1 MILQGQNIIL
11 LAGGKAIAAA
21 KSCEL
26 EISANAIPVA
36 SPSDGVWED
45 AIPGRKSWKTSCSH
59 LLTGIVDSAAMIG
72 TVVTLRLQ
80 LQGEIGLPFNGV
92 VENPEVDEET
102 TADMY
107 NWITWDSTNKRFL
120 AVFRTT
126 RPVAVYYYASWTG
139 DSVYK
144 NNTTD
149 KYFYNIYNGIN
160 TVYKKTATD
169 LIPEA
174 LQGSAIVRDWKVVG
188 TLGNLAQGSFRF
200 HGKGALTN
208 PTT

>member
-1 MILQGQNIIL
+1 MILHGRNIL
-11 LAGGKAIAAA
+11 LLADGVAIAAA

-26 EISANAIPVA
+26 NVSVDVIKTAN
-36 SPSDGVWED
+36 PSSGQWETSI
-45 AIPGRKSWKTSCSH
+45 AGRKSWRASCSQ
-59 LLTGIVDSAAMIG
+59 LVTGIVDSAAMVG

-80 LQGEIGLPFNGV
+80 IQGEIGLPFNGV

-102 TADMY
+102 TTEIY
-107 NWITWDSTNKRFL
+107 HWITWDSTNKRFL

-126 RPVAVYYYASWTG
+126 RPAAIHYYASWTG

-149 KYFYNIYNGIN
+149 KYFYNIHNGAN

-169 LIPEA
+169 LEPEA
-174 LQGSAIVRDWKVVG
+174 LQGSAIVREWKVVG
-188 TLGNLAQGSFRF
+188 TLGNLAQGSFQF
-200 HGKGALTN
+200 HGIGALAV